1 MIRSLVSFLNRTKPD
16 VVFHVGADSNTLQ
29 KNVQVIME
37 ANFLSS
43 LILSDWCKLNSI
55 PLIFSSSAS
64 IYGESGDKPTNLY
77 GWSKFTAERLIVA
90 QGGIALRY
98 FNVFGPG
105 ESHKGPMASVFFQ
118 AFTKS
123 KLGERFELFP
133 GKPKRDFVYIDDV
146 VLANIMAAEQFNVC
160 KGLFFDVG
168 TGKSKTFEQGLT
180 IMNLEYAYSNI
191 KKIPDGYQKSTKANS
206 KNWVPGWKPKL
217 SFEESIQEYSRQL
230 SEIYS

>member
-1 MIRSLVSFLNRTKPD
+1 MIRSLGSFLDRTKPKII
-16 VVFHVGADSNTLQ
+16 FHVGADSNTLQ
-29 KNVQVIME
+29 KNVQAIME
-37 ANFLSS
+37 ANFFSS

-64 IYGESGDKPTNLY
+64 IYGISGDRPTNLY
-77 GWSKFTAERLIVA
+77 GWSKYTAERLVVA

-118 AFTKS
+118 AFIKN
-123 KLGERFELFP
+123 KIGERFELFP

-146 VLANIMAAEQFNVC
+146 VRANLMAAEQFNTC
-160 KGLFFDVG
+160 KGMVFDVG
-168 TGKSKTFEQGLT
+168 TGKSKTFEDGLT
-180 IMNLEYAYSNI
+180 LMGLEFSYSDI
-191 KKIPDGYQKSTKANS
+191 KQIPVGYQRNTKANP

-217 SFEESIQEYSRQL
+217 PFKESIQEYSRQL
-230 SEIYS
+230 NETYI